1 MLLGNLSSNILATFV
16 SVIRARGFV
25 SVPLSVTVT
34 RNPPLILQIEPDCL
48 GIMRGGCSTEP
59 GLYVCG
65 DGN

>member
-1 MLLGNLSSNILATFV
+1 MLLGNISSNIPATLVF
-16 SVIRARGFV
+16 VIRARGLV
-25 SVPLSVTVT
+25 SVLLSVTVT
-34 RNPPLILQIEPDCL
+34 GNPPLILQIEPDCL

>member
-1 MLLGNLSSNILATFV
+1 MLLGNISSNIPATLVFI
-16 SVIRARGFV
+16 IRARGLV
-25 SVPLSVTVT
+25 SVLLSVTVT
-34 RNPPLILQIEPDCL
+34 GNPPLILQIEPDCL

>member
-1 MLLGNLSSNILATFV
+1 M
-16 SVIRARGFV
+16 
-25 SVPLSVTVT
+25 SVPPSVTVT